1 MENVRKHVFVV
12 FAVLIFL
19 TGATGAAEK
28 DAEIPP
34 EREKVIVYYFHGTY
48 RCPSCT
54 KIEKWSYEAIKDSF
68 PKALREDRLLWKP
81 VNVDKPESRH
91 FVKEYSLFTK
101 SLIITEVKGEKQT
114 KWKNLDKV
122 WRLLRDQEIFFAYVT
137 QEVRNYM
144 DN

>member
-19 TGATGAAEK
+19 VGAAGAAEK
-28 DAEIPP
+28 DADIPP
-34 EREKVIVYYFHGTY
+34 ERDKVIVYYFHGTY

-68 PKALREDRLLWKP
+68 PKALKEDRLLWKP
-81 VNVDKPESRH
+81 VNVDKPENTH
-91 FVKEYSLFTK
+91 FIKEYSLFTK
-101 SLIITEVKGEKQT
+101 SLIITEVKGDQQT

-122 WRLLRDQEIFFAYVT
+122 WRLLRDQEKFFAYVT

>member
-1 MENVRKHVFVV
+1 MGNVRKHVFVV

-19 TGATGAAEK
+19 IGETGAAEK
-28 DAEIPP
+28 DAKISS
-34 EREKVIVYYFHGTY
+34 ERAKVIVYYFHGTY

-54 KIEKWSYEAIKDSF
+54 KIEKWSYEAIKHSF
-68 PKALREDRLLWKP
+68 LKALKEGRLLWKP
-81 VNVDKPESRH
+81 VNVDKPENRH

-122 WRLLRDQEIFFAYVT
+122 WQLLRDQEKFSAYFT
-137 QEVRNYM
+137 QEVKNYM

>member
-1 MENVRKHVFVV
+1 MENVRKHVLVV

-28 DAEIPP
+28 DAKIPS

-68 PKALREDRLLWKP
+68 PKALKENRLLWKP
-81 VNVDKPESRH
+81 VNVEKPENRH
-91 FVKEYSLFTK
+91 FIKEYNLITK
-101 SLIITEVKGEKQT
+101 SLIITEVKGENQT
-114 KWKNLDKV
+114 KWENLDKV
-122 WRLLRDQEIFFAYVT
+122 WQFLRDQEKFFAYVT
-137 QEVRNYM
+137 QKVKNYM

>member
-1 MENVRKHVFVV
+1 MGNVRKHVFVI

-19 TGATGAAEK
+19 TGETGAAEK
-28 DAEIPP
+28 DAKISS
-34 EREKVIVYYFHGTY
+34 ERARIIVYYFHGTY

-54 KIEKWSYEAIKDSF
+54 KIEKWSYEAIKHSF
-68 PKALREDRLLWKP
+68 LKALKEGRLLWKP
-81 VNVDKPESRH
+81 VNVDKPENRH

-122 WRLLRDQEIFFAYVT
+122 WRLLGDQEKFSAYVT
-137 QEVRNYM
+137 QEVKNYM

>member
-1 MENVRKHVFVV
+1 MENVRKHVFVI

-19 TGATGAAEK
+19 IGAAGAAEK
-28 DAEIPP
+28 DADIPP
-34 EREKVIVYYFHGTY
+34 ERDKVIVYYFHGTY

-68 PKALREDRLLWKP
+68 PKALKEDRLLWKP
-81 VNVDKPESRH
+81 VNVDKPENTH
-91 FVKEYSLFTK
+91 FIKEYSLFTK
-101 SLIITEVKGEKQT
+101 SLIITEVQGDQQT

-122 WRLLRDQEIFFAYVT
+122 WRLLRDQEKFFAYVT

>member
-28 DAEIPP
+28 KAEIPS

-54 KIEKWSYEAIKDSF
+54 KIEKWSYEAIEDSF
-68 PKALREDRLLWKP
+68 PEALKEDRLLWKP
-81 VNVDKPESRH
+81 VNVDKPENRH
-91 FVKEYSLFTK
+91 FIKEYSLFTK
-101 SLIITEVKGEKQT
+101 SLIITEVKGDKQT

-122 WRLLRDQEIFFAYVT
+122 WQFIRDQEKFFAYVT
-137 QEVRNYM
+137 QEVRKYM

>member
-1 MENVRKHVFVV
+1 MGNVRKHVFVV
-12 FAVLIFL
+12 FAVLLFL
-19 TGATGAAEK
+19 TGATRAAEK
-28 DAEIPP
+28 DEEIPS

-68 PKALREDRLLWKP
+68 PKALNEDRLLWKP
-81 VNVDKPESRH
+81 VNVDKPENRH
-91 FVKEYSLFTK
+91 FIKEYSLSTK
-101 SLIITEVKGEKQT
+101 SLIITEVKGDKQT

-122 WRLLRDQEIFFAYVT
+122 WRLLRDQEKFFAYVT

>member
-1 MENVRKHVFVV
+1 MKHIFVV

-28 DAEIPP
+28 KAEIPS

-68 PKALREDRLLWKP
+68 PKALKEDRLLWKP
-81 VNVDKPESRH
+81 VNVEKPENRH
-91 FVKEYSLFTK
+91 FIKEYSLFTK

-114 KWKNLDKV
+114 KWENLDKV
-122 WRLLRDQEIFFAYVT
+122 WRFLRDQEKFFAYVT
-137 QEVRNYM
+137 QKVKNYM

>member
-1 MENVRKHVFVV
+1 MGNVRKHVFVI

-19 TGATGAAEK
+19 TGETGAAEK
-28 DAEIPP
+28 DAKISF
-34 EREKVIVYYFHGTY
+34 ERARIIVYYFHGTY

-54 KIEKWSYEAIKDSF
+54 KIEKWSYEAIKHSF
-68 PKALREDRLLWKP
+68 LKALKEGRLLWKP
-81 VNVDKPESRH
+81 VNVDKPENRH

-122 WRLLRDQEIFFAYVT
+122 WQLLRDQEKFSAYVT
-137 QEVRNYM
+137 QEVKNYM

>member
-1 MENVRKHVFVV
+1 MGNVRKHVFVI

-19 TGATGAAEK
+19 TGETGAAEK
-28 DAEIPP
+28 DAKISSEGARI
-34 EREKVIVYYFHGTY
+34 IVYYFHGTY

-54 KIEKWSYEAIKDSF
+54 KIEKWSYEAIKHSF
-68 PKALREDRLLWKP
+68 LKELKEGRLLWKP
-81 VNVDKPESRH
+81 VNVDKPENRH

-122 WRLLRDQEIFFAYVT
+122 WQLLRDQEKFSAYVT
-137 QEVRNYM
+137 QEVKNYM

>member
-1 MENVRKHVFVV
+1 MGNVRKHVFVV
-12 FAVLIFL
+12 FAVLLFL
-19 TGATGAAEK
+19 TGATRAAEK
-28 DAEIPP
+28 DAEIPS

-68 PKALREDRLLWKP
+68 PKALKEDRVLWKP
-81 VNVDKPESRH
+81 VNVDKPENRH
-91 FVKEYSLFTK
+91 FIKEYSLSTK
-101 SLIITEVKGEKQT
+101 SLIITEVKGDKQT

-122 WRLLRDQEIFFAYVT
+122 WRLLRDQEKFFAYVT

>member
-1 MENVRKHVFVV
+1 MGNVRKRVFFV

-28 DAEIPP
+28 KAEVPS

-68 PKALREDRLLWKP
+68 PKALNEDRLLWKP
-81 VNVDKPESRH
+81 VNVDKPENRH
-91 FVKEYSLFTK
+91 FIKEYSLSTK
-101 SLIITEVKGEKQT
+101 SLIITEVKGDKQT

-122 WRLLRDQEIFFAYVT
+122 WRLLRDQEKFFAYVT

>member
-1 MENVRKHVFVV
+1 MGNVRKHVFVV
-12 FAVLIFL
+12 FAVLLFL
-19 TGATGAAEK
+19 TGATRAAEK
-28 DAEIPP
+28 DEEIPS

-68 PKALREDRLLWKP
+68 PKALKEDRLLWKP
-81 VNVDKPESRH
+81 VNVDKPENRH
-91 FVKEYSLFTK
+91 FIKEYSLSTK
-101 SLIITEVKGEKQT
+101 SLIITEVKGDKQT

-122 WRLLRDQEIFFAYVT
+122 WRLLRDQEKFFAYVT

>member
-1 MENVRKHVFVV
+1 MKNVRKHVFVV

-28 DAEIPP
+28 DAEIPS

-48 RCPSCT
+48 RCSLCT
-54 KIEKWSYEAIKDSF
+54 KIERMAYEAIKDSF
-68 PKALREDRLLWKP
+68 PKALKEDRLLWKP
-81 VNVDKPESRH
+81 VNVDKPENRH
-91 FVKEYSLFTK
+91 FIKEYSLFTK

-122 WRLLRDQEIFFAYVT
+122 WRLLRDQEKFSAYVT
-137 QEVRNYM
+137 HEVKNYM

>member
-1 MENVRKHVFVV
+1 MGNVRKHVFVI

-19 TGATGAAEK
+19 TGETGAAEK
-28 DAEIPP
+28 DVNISS
-34 EREKVIVYYFHGTY
+34 ERARIIVYYFHGTY

-54 KIEKWSYEAIKDSF
+54 KIEKWSYEAIKHSF
-68 PKALREDRLLWKP
+68 LKALKEGRLLWKP
-81 VNVDKPESRH
+81 VNVDKPENRH

-122 WRLLRDQEIFFAYVT
+122 WRLLRDQENFSAYVT
-137 QEVRNYM
+137 QEVKNYM

>member
-1 MENVRKHVFVV
+1 MGNVRKHVFVV

-19 TGATGAAEK
+19 TGETGAAEK
-28 DAEIPP
+28 DAKIQS

-54 KIEKWSYEAIKDSF
+54 KIEEWSYEAIKHSF
-68 PKALREDRLLWKP
+68 LKALKEDRLLWKP
-81 VNVDKPESRH
+81 VNIDKPENRH

-101 SLIITEVKGEKQT
+101 SLIITEVKGGKQT

-122 WRLLRDQEIFFAYVT
+122 WRLLKDQENFSDYVT
-137 QEVRNYM
+137 QEVKNYM